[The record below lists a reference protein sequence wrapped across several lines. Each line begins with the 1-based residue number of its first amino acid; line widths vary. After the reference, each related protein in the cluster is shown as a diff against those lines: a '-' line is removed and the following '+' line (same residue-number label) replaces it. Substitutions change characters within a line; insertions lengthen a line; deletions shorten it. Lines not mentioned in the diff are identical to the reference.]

1 MATHYSNGDKILQAV
16 LADEKLAQWGEYE
29 PTGDETVFD
38 ALNSSNP
45 IIRTVAM
52 IIDGQENSS
61 TTKEIYTQI
70 TQYLTQAL

>member
-16 LADEKLAQWGEYE
+16 LADKKLAQWGEYE
-29 PTGDETVFD
+29 PTGDETIID

-52 IIDGQENSS
+52 IIDGHENQS
-61 TTKEIYTQI
+61 TVKEVYTQI
-70 TQYLTQAL
+70 TQFLTQTL